1 MNPNYNKTITLFNCF
16 RAADNP
22 DSKKDIWQKTVLHD
36 CFYKNVMGRTENL
49 SFDPRMSN
57 TYTVRIPE
65 SPRYMPY
72 REWIHLSEEE
82 RKKYFTCSQK
92 DIVVKGECQEK
103 LTGIS
108 PDTASELLSRY
119 KPEAFIV
126 TAFSDN
132 TSHREARHYRL
143 GG

>member
-65 SPRYMPY
+65 SPRYIPY
-72 REWIHLSEEE
+72 RE
-82 RKKYFTCSQK
+82 
-92 DIVVKGECQEK
+92 
-103 LTGIS
+103 
-108 PDTASELLSRY
+108 
-119 KPEAFIV
+119 
-126 TAFSDN
+126 
-132 TSHREARHYRL
+132 
-143 GG
+143 